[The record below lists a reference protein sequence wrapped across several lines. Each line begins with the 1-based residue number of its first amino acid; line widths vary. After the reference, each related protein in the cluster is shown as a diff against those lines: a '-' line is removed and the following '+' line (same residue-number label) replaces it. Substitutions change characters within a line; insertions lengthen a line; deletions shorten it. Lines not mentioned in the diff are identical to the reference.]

1 MQSASSRE
9 HNYSPSFLEG
19 IARVDVLYLPR
30 ITATAGARGCAG
42 RSEARRRNGKAR
54 EEDNVI
60 LDNLFQDASR
70 KKSFARG
77 NLVRAVCSPI
87 RRRA

>member
-1 MQSASSRE
+1 MAD
-9 HNYSPSFLEG
+9 G
-19 IARVDVLYLPR
+19 
-30 ITATAGARGCAG
+30 GARGEG
-42 RSEARRRNGKAR
+42 R
-54 EEDNVI
+54 EDNVI

-87 RRRA
+87 RRSGVEEKEKKRRRLRRCRAIRRTVDEE

>member
-1 MQSASSRE
+1 MAAEEQ
-9 HNYSPSFLEG
+9 G
-19 IARVDVLYLPR
+19 
-30 ITATAGARGCAG
+30 GGRGCGVADSAAKG
-42 RSEARRRNGKAR
+42 
-54 EEDNVI
+54 EDNVI

-87 RRRA
+87 RRSVGVDKKKGEEG